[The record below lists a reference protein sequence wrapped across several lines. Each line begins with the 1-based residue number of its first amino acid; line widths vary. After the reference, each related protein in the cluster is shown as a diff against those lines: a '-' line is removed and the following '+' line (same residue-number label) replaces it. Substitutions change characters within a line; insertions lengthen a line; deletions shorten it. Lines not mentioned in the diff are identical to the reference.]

1 MDELFS
7 TYKAVEPML
16 VQEEIEIPDLN
27 TTSRY
32 DTFLETLNRYRETQ
46 AQKQPEAQKQ
56 DDNQNWFSNTKIR
69 QPAVSSPATPATVDY
84 TTKDL

>member
-32 DTFLETLNRYRETQ
+32 DTFLETLNRYRKAQ
-46 AQKQPEAQKQ
+46 GQKQPEAQKQ
-56 DDNQNWFSNTKIR
+56 DDNQNWFTNTKIR
-69 QPAVSSPATPATVDY
+69 QISQQLL
-84 TTKDL
+84 TTQQKTYRRC